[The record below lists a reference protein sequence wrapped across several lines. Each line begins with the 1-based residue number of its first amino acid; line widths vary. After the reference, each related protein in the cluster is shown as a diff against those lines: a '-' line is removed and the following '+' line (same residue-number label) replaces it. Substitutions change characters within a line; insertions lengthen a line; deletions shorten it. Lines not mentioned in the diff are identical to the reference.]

1 MASRQRV
8 QKLDRMGTTGLW
20 RWSRLLLLLLYVS
33 GFQAVSIMEK
43 KVCLIEGNNLTETCP
58 YNIMKY
64 ASSLKA
70 WQRVRSQGPPET
82 LVRTKTRNTDI
93 NQAQAGRYLLEDFPT
108 EAVVKVT
115 VTGLQRQD
123 KGLYQCVID
132 LSPQDPVILHDRI
145 RLVRCD
151 DPSST
156 AVLNRNPNQTL
167 VETTTLPLTTTT
179 MTPRAPLLRPRTV
192 TQPLSTSTA
201 IFSSPGLRNNF
212 TNVGDVTRVS
222 VFSIVALAVCGI
234 LSKSL
239 VFTVLLVLTQRSAA
253 R

>member
-8 QKLDRMGTTGLW
+8 QKLDRMGRTGLW
-20 RWSRLLLLLLYVS
+20 RWPWLLLLLLYVS
-33 GFQAVSIMEK
+33 EFQAVTIMEE
-43 KVCLIEGNNLTETCP
+43 KVCLIEGNNLTEICP

-82 LVRTKTRNTDI
+82 LVRTETRNTEV
-93 NQAQAGRYLLEDFPT
+93 NRAQMGRYLLEDFPT

-115 VTGLQRQD
+115 MVGLQKQD
-123 KGLYQCVID
+123 EGLYQCVID

-145 RLVRCD
+145 RLVHCD
-151 DPSST
+151 DPSGT
-156 AVLNRNPNQTL
+156 AGLDKNSIQTL
-167 VETTTLPLTTTT
+167 KETTTLALTTTT
-179 MTPRAPLLRPRTV
+179 TLRTPLPKLRTM
-192 TQPLSTSTA
+192 TQPLPTSTA
-201 IFSSPGLRNNF
+201 IVSSKGLKVNF

-222 VFSIVALAVCGI
+222 VFSIIVPVLCGI

-239 VFTVLLVLTQRSAA
+239 VFTVLLFVTQRSAA

>member
-8 QKLDRMGTTGLW
+8 QKLDRMGATGLW

-43 KVCLIEGNNLTETCP
+43 KVCLIEGNNLTEICP

-132 LSPQDPVILHDRI
+132 LSPRDPVILHDRI
-145 RLVRCD
+145 RLVHCD
-151 DPSST
+151 DSSGT
-156 AVLNRNPNQTL
+156 TVLNKNPIQTL
-167 VETTTLPLTTTT
+167 VETTTLPLTTAT
-179 MTPRAPLLRPRTV
+179 MTPRTPLLRPRTV
-192 TQPLSTSTA
+192 TKPLSTSTA

-222 VFSIVALAVCGI
+222 VFSIVTLVVCGI

-239 VFTVLLVLTQRSAA
+239 VFTVLLVVTQRSAA
-253 R
+253 L